1 MIYVNAFSDAIA
13 SVRFIVHIF
22 IFFHKIRRS
31 TNNRKYGN
39 KWSTETVATDA
50 VQRAMKWKTWQ
61 WWNIK
66 RVWI

>member
-22 IFFHKIRRS
+22 IFFHKIHRRR

-39 KWSTETVATDA
+39 KWSTEIVATDA
-50 VQRAMKWKTWQ
+50 VQRAMK
-61 WWNIK
+61 
-66 RVWI
+66 